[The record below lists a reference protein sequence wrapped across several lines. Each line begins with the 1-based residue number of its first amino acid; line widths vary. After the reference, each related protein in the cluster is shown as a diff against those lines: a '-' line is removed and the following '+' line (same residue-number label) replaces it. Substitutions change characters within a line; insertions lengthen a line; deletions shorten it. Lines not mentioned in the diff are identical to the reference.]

1 MTTGSRK
8 DTTQLGQYPAHLETT
23 QKGNDEILERSYG
36 ETRRSP
42 VQIGA
47 APPKPISQHA
57 AKAVRYRV
65 LAKKRF
71 LGSAWYKKIETTNDD
86 ELPFKLINLG
96 EPDFGVRNLIYYLLV
111 ITL

>member
-8 DTTQLGQYPAHLETT
+8 QLTSLRTSKRDEEVLE
-23 QKGNDEILERSYG
+23 LSYE

-65 LAKKRF
+65 LAKKRV

-86 ELPFKLINLG
+86 ELPFKLINLS